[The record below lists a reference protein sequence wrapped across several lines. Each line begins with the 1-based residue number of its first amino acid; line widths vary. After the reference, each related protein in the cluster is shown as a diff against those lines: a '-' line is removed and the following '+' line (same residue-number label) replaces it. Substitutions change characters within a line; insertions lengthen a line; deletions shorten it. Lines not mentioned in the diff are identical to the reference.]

1 MPTLDI
7 SATITNTTTNETL
20 SVRPD
25 AFATTG
31 EHEDSGVIE
40 VGTSETT
47 LTLKT
52 DIGDAG
58 YAIVVNRDSTNYVEL
73 GFSTGSYVVKLL
85 AGQVAL
91 MPLQST
97 ISAIYLRANTA
108 ACDVQYK
115 IFEQ

>member
-40 VGTSETT
+40 VGTSQTT

-58 YAIVVNRDSTNYVEL
+58 YAIFVNRDSTNSVAI
-73 GFSTGSYVVKLL
+73 GFSNLDFKLDL
-85 AGQVAL
+85 KAGQVAL
-91 MPLQST
+91 LPLQST
-97 ISAIYLRANTA
+97 ISAIYMLANTA

>member
-20 SVRPD
+20 NVRPD

-40 VGTSETT
+40 VGTSQTT

-58 YAIVVNRDSTNYVEL
+58 YAIFVNRDSTNSVAL
-73 GFSTGSYVVKLL
+73 GFANLDFKLDIGP
-85 AGQVAL
+85 GQVAL
-91 MPLQST
+91 KPLQST
-97 ISAIYLRANTA
+97 ISAIYMLASSAPCN
-108 ACDVQYK
+108 VQYK